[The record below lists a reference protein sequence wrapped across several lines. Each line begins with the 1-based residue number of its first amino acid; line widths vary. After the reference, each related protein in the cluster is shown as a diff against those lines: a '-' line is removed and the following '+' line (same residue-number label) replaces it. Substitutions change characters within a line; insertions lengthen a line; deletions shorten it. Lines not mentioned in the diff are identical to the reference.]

1 MVNMREIYKY
11 SIFSIIIMFLAFSF
25 GLVRAMYDTVQNTF
39 STSILIF
46 HIIFAGLT
54 GGFGVYLYVLANKTG
69 LLFPK
74 FIGLGN
80 LVSIGIAGFSGL
92 SYLLTNYEWLTRLML
107 YGFEFSL
114 ALTSMLIGYLYCF
127 MRYR

>member
-1 MVNMREIYKY
+1 MREIYKY

-25 GLVRAMYDTVQNTF
+25 GLVRAMYDTVQDTL
-39 STSILIF
+39 STSILIL
-46 HIIFAGLT
+46 HIIFAGIT
-54 GGFGVYLYVLANKTG
+54 GGFGIYLYMLANKTG

-80 LVSIGIAGFSGL
+80 LVSIGIAGFGGL
-92 SYLLTNYEWLTRLML
+92 SYLLTDYEWLTKVML

-114 ALTSMLIGYLYCF
+114 ALTSMLVGYLYCF

>member
-1 MVNMREIYKY
+1 MREIYKY